1 MSQTDFDAKDFRRAL
16 SQFPTGVTV
25 ITALDAE
32 GNPVGVTASSF
43 NSVSM
48 DPTLVL
54 WSIDKGAHSLS
65 TFENAEHFAVNVLN
79 RDQVST
85 SNNFASRGEDKFANA
100 DYSAGLGGAP
110 ILDDYAAQFECKTW
124 AVYEGGDH
132 LILVGEVMDYRYND
146 GAEPLVFAR
155 GSYAVSA
162 QHPEMVKSS
171 ETNENNACEGDFV
184 SDYLLY
190 LLRET
195 YQRFSADL
203 YPKLKNEC
211 DVTPE
216 EWRILAR
223 MINCPAIKMSELAGM
238 VMQPN
243 VALRETA
250 DWMADKGLVEYQDT
264 DTLKITSKG
273 ADVGAKMQA
282 LALAEE
288 ANLLGQLSDDQSE
301 QLKASLKSLM
311 EKLG

>member
-1 MSQTDFDAKDFRRAL
+1 MSTTQFDAKDFRRAL

-65 TFENAEHFAVNVLN
+65 TFENTEHFAVNVLN

-100 DYSAGLGGAP
+100 AYSAGLGGAP

-132 LILVGEVMDYRYND
+132 LILVGEVLDYRYND
-146 GAEPLVFAR
+146 SAEPLVFAR
-155 GSYAVSA
+155 GSYAISA
-162 QHPEMVKSS
+162 QHPEMAKSS
-171 ETNENNACEGDFV
+171 AACDAKAVEGDFV
-184 SDYLLY
+184 GDYLLY

-203 YPKLKNEC
+203 YPKLKSEC
-211 DVTPE
+211 DVTAE

-223 MINCPAIKMSELAGM
+223 MVTCPVIKLSDLSTM
-238 VMQPN
+238 VMQPD

-250 DWMADKGLVEYQDT
+250 DWMVDKGLVMYQGD
-264 DTLKITSKG
+264 DALKITEKGSK
-273 ADVGAKMQA
+273 VGLEMQSI
-282 LALAEE
+282 ALAEE
-288 ANLLGQLSDDQSE
+288 SALLSQLPPEQAE
-301 QLKASLKSLM
+301 QLKVNLKCLM

>member
-1 MSQTDFDAKDFRRAL
+1 MSQTEFDAKDFRRAL

-25 ITALDAE
+25 ITTLDAE

-65 TFENAEHFAVNVLN
+65 AFENAEHFAVNILN

-100 DYSAGLGGAP
+100 AYSAGLGGAP

-132 LILVGEVMDYRYND
+132 LILVGEVLDYRYND

-171 ETNENNACEGDFV
+171 APCDNKANEGDFV
-184 SDYLLY
+184 GDYLLY

-223 MINCPAIKMSELAGM
+223 MITCPEIKLSDLASM

-250 DWMADKGLVEYQDT
+250 DWMVDKGLIEYQDT
-264 DTLKITSKG
+264 DTLKVTAKG
-273 ADVGAKMQA
+273 SEVGTKMQA

-288 ANLLGQLSDDQSE
+288 SALLSQLSTDQSE
-301 QLKASLKSLM
+301 QLKANLKSLI